1 MTKEEFEEMV
11 REKIAKGEITP
22 DDAESEYDFFV
33 NGMDSYQ
40 NIYGW

>member
-1 MTKEEFEEMV
+1 MTKEEF
-11 REKIAKGEITP
+11 KAKLQSQIDNGEITP
-22 DDAESEYDFFV
+22 DDAESEWDFFV